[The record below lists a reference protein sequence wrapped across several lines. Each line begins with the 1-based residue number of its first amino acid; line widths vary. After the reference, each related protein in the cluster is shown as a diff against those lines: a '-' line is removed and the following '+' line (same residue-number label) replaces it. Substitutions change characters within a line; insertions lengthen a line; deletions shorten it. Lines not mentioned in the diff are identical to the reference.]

1 MILADVN
8 FPPNFEKI
16 TEKQDIYLNNVKK
29 NALSFLK
36 LYQIGNNRNI
46 QDYRIRLNLLTKYI
60 EDTYN
65 ININIYKIIK
75 FAISNLEYS
84 LDRKFITLNKDIKL
98 KGVKLL
104 ILLKIIKYGTLEV
117 KGSNIFEYCL
127 ENAFKATYVN
137 NFLENYNI
145 RQWV

>member
-16 TEKQDIYLNNVKK
+16 TKKQDIYLNNVKK

-36 LYQIGNNRNI
+36 LYRLGNSRDM

-60 EDTYN
+60 EVTYN
-65 ININIYKIIK
+65 ININIYSIIR
-75 FAISNLEYS
+75 FAIANLEYS
-84 LDRKFITLNKDIKL
+84 LDRKFITLNKDIRL
-98 KGVKLL
+98 KGVRLL
-104 ILLKIIKYGTLEV
+104 TLLKIIKYGTLEA

-127 ENAFKATYVN
+127 DNAFKTTYIN
-137 NFLENYNI
+137 NFLVTYSI
-145 RQWV
+145 REWV